1 MDLLKLAT
9 QHFIGKLGASGDGL
23 NEGAVSGALGGLL
36 GSGDGNI
43 DLGSIISKLD
53 GGGLATLAKSWLGD
67 GANSGISAQ
76 QIMCLFGDSQI
87 GDFAS
92 KLNLNKSVA
101 TDGLAGMRPEL
112 IDGNSKGG
120 NLQDAVGGT
129 GGLLGMASKFL
140 K

>member
-9 QHFIGKLGASGDGL
+9 QYFIERLGANGGGL
-23 NEGAVSGALGGLL
+23 NEGAVSSALGGLL

-53 GGGLATLAKSWLGD
+53 GVGLASLAQSWLGD
-67 GANSGISAQ
+67 GANDGISAQ
-76 QIMCLFGDSQI
+76 QVLSLFGDSNI

-92 KLNLNKSVA
+92 ELKLDKSTA
-101 TDGLAGMRPEL
+101 TDGLASMLPEL
-112 IDGNSKGG
+112 IDGNNKGG
-120 NLQDAVGGT
+120 NLLDAVGG
-129 GGLLGMASKFL
+129 GGGPLGMASKFL

>member
-9 QHFIGKLGASGDGL
+9 QYFIERLGANGGGL
-23 NEGAVSGALGGLL
+23 NEGAVSSALGGLL

-53 GGGLATLAKSWLGD
+53 GVGLASLAQSWLGD
-67 GANSGISAQ
+67 GANDGISAQ
-76 QIMCLFGDSQI
+76 QVLSLFGDSNI

-92 KLNLNKSVA
+92 ELKLDKSTA
-101 TDGLAGMRPEL
+101 TDGLASMLPEL
-112 IDGNSKGG
+112 IDGNSKGR
-120 NLQDAVGGT
+120 NLLDAVGDG